1 MTIGINEHKIANF
14 HPISRRTDQPKR
26 CMKGPFTLLLLFALF
41 QQRASN
47 SSAHTTAC
55 TRLCSLMVLR
65 GGEGGKDWE
74 HAHSEVTRG
83 KGVESIGKYVPGPVE
98 FHVPPVG
105 AQKNTQG
112 FSAAHAEN
120 DRDYKVFDTKEE
132 AEAFSKKMLADRRI
146 ASSAVPAPSPM
157 QQFEHLRRAVGGRS
171 NNARSSIA
179 NPSAPKSGGGGYT
192 RGARGRQGT
201 LSTLD
206 TIRARL
212 EALPCQ
218 DDSTSVTLH
227 DDDSEEQRLE
237 EENSNTRQGRSK
249 HLGARKG
256 PQCTCFTRTKVQM
269 LTVRVPQAKLQK
281 VDREED
287 WEH

>member
-1 MTIGINEHKIANF
+1 
-14 HPISRRTDQPKR
+14 
-26 CMKGPFTLLLLFALF
+26 
-41 QQRASN
+41 
-47 SSAHTTAC
+47 
-55 TRLCSLMVLR
+55 
-65 GGEGGKDWE
+65 
-74 HAHSEVTRG
+74 
-83 KGVESIGKYVPGPVE
+83 
-98 FHVPPVG
+98 
-105 AQKNTQG
+105 
-112 FSAAHAEN
+112 
-120 DRDYKVFDTKEE
+120 
-132 AEAFSKKMLADRRI
+132 
-146 ASSAVPAPSPM
+146 VPAPSPM

-218 DDSTSVTLH
+218 DDSASVTLQ
-227 DDDSEEQRLE
+227 DEDSLEQRLE

-256 PQCTCFTRTKVQM
+256 PQCTCFTGTKVQI
-269 LTVRVPQAKLQK
+269 LTGRVPAGQTADGGPRGGLGALGAQFTCVTGKKVQILTGTRVQILRRTGGIRHTHGRSGTGAQRGQGRSQHLLDGVGWHRQAL
-281 VDREED
+281 RFRPRY
-287 WEH
+287 